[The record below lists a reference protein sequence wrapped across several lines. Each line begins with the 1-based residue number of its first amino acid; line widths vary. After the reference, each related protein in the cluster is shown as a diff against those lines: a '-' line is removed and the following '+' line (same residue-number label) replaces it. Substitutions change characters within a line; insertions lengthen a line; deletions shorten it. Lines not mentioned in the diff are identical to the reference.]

1 MKEKNIL
8 NRFEK
13 AVILLLFLVVFAQCD
28 KPESDSMDA
37 TSDIEKRAEDLLKQM
52 TLEEKVFLLGGYES
66 DGMRSNGIER
76 LGIPKLNMANGPHG
90 LGGIDEATFFGGGVS
105 FGASWNPELIE
116 EVGKAIGAEARFAD
130 KHVMLGPTVNI
141 HRLPI
146 GGRNFESYSEDP
158 FLTSQI
164 AVAWIKGVQSQNV
177 AACVKHYAGN
187 EQEFERNGVNIEM
200 DERTL
205 REIHLP
211 AFKAAVQEANTYS
224 IMSSYNRFRGE
235 FASENKYLLTDV
247 LRNDFGFDGVVI
259 SDWDAVHS
267 CVPSALAGLDI
278 EMPGPPIYF
287 GDSLLLAVKNN
298 QIPEKLIDQKV
309 LNILKMELK
318 LGLLDEPNKMP
329 KGEIGT
335 DYHRSLSRK
344 VTEQSVVL
352 LKNESVLGQNSKILP
367 LDKNKI
373 KSIAIL
379 GPKADEASVGGGGSS
394 EVFAKDSISIIE
406 GLEHKLGSDVKI
418 TFMNGINFT
427 TEFPAIES
435 KNLLT
440 TVDGKEVNGLTG
452 VYYNNVHL
460 EGESVLTRVDK
471 DVNFDWGQGSP
482 DSKINVDGFSVRWTG
497 KLKATKEGM
506 YKIGINSN
514 DGSKL
519 FVNGKLFVHNW
530 GNHGAKMRSAPLYM
544 KKGESVDVMI
554 EYFETGNSASM
565 KFEWELQTVAKYNKK
580 VLDIAKNADVVIVAA
595 GLTKVFECE
604 GFDRAGMDLPGA
616 QNQMIKDVAKV
627 NPNTIVIL
635 TNGTPV
641 TMVDWIE
648 DIPAVLEAFYPG
660 QEEGNA
666 IADILFGDV
675 NPSGKL
681 PVTFPKRMEDNPAFK
696 YYPGVNS
703 QLTYS
708 EGIYVGYRYY
718 DTKNVEPLFPFG
730 FGLSYT
736 TFEFGDLKL
745 SKNSMGKEG
754 EITME
759 LIVKN
764 TGKVA
769 GDEVVQLYI
778 HDVKSKIDRP
788 EKELKGFKKVHL
800 MPGESKSV
808 RFRIDKKALSYYDVK
823 LKSWVVESGEFEVLV
838 GNSSRNI
845 LLKEIFIVE

>member
-309 LNILKMELK
+309 LNI
-318 LGLLDEPNKMP
+318 
-329 KGEIGT
+329 
-335 DYHRSLSRK
+335 
-344 VTEQSVVL
+344 
-352 LKNESVLGQNSKILP
+352 
-367 LDKNKI
+367 
-373 KSIAIL
+373 
-379 GPKADEASVGGGGSS
+379 
-394 EVFAKDSISIIE
+394 
-406 GLEHKLGSDVKI
+406 
-418 TFMNGINFT
+418 
-427 TEFPAIES
+427 
-435 KNLLT
+435 
-440 TVDGKEVNGLTG
+440 
-452 VYYNNVHL
+452 
-460 EGESVLTRVDK
+460 
-471 DVNFDWGQGSP
+471 
-482 DSKINVDGFSVRWTG
+482 
-497 KLKATKEGM
+497 
-506 YKIGINSN
+506 
-514 DGSKL
+514 
-519 FVNGKLFVHNW
+519 
-530 GNHGAKMRSAPLYM
+530 
-544 KKGESVDVMI
+544 
-554 EYFETGNSASM
+554 
-565 KFEWELQTVAKYNKK
+565 
-580 VLDIAKNADVVIVAA
+580 
-595 GLTKVFECE
+595 
-604 GFDRAGMDLPGA
+604 
-616 QNQMIKDVAKV
+616 
-627 NPNTIVIL
+627 
-635 TNGTPV
+635 
-641 TMVDWIE
+641 
-648 DIPAVLEAFYPG
+648 
-660 QEEGNA
+660 
-666 IADILFGDV
+666 
-675 NPSGKL
+675 
-681 PVTFPKRMEDNPAFK
+681 
-696 YYPGVNS
+696 
-703 QLTYS
+703 
-708 EGIYVGYRYY
+708 
-718 DTKNVEPLFPFG
+718 
-730 FGLSYT
+730 
-736 TFEFGDLKL
+736 
-745 SKNSMGKEG
+745 
-754 EITME
+754 
-759 LIVKN
+759 
-764 TGKVA
+764 
-769 GDEVVQLYI
+769 
-778 HDVKSKIDRP
+778 
-788 EKELKGFKKVHL
+788 
-800 MPGESKSV
+800 
-808 RFRIDKKALSYYDVK
+808 
-823 LKSWVVESGEFEVLV
+823 
-838 GNSSRNI
+838 RN
-845 LLKEIFIVE
+845 